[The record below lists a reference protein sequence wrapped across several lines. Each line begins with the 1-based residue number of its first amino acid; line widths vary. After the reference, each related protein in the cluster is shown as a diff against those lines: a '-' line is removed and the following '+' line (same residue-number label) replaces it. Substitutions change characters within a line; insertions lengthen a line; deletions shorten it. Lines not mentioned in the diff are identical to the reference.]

1 MRQDVWE
8 LISAN
13 IRLDIVMEDI
23 KAMIGACTIGKR
35 RLGEVLARYGR
46 ESFDLHMDAVIESSE
61 RLARAEIERW
71 PDGVYRGESWMVSD
85 GIDPT
90 ARYRIAVEITVAGS
104 EITFDFSETDDQ
116 APGFTNMPPASA
128 LGAIRIAFL
137 MLINAGG
144 DRRAHESGPV
154 RADPRRCSARAR
166 CLDLRSGRRPSSATR
181 CATRWSRR
189 SCSRSP
195 SHSPTA

>member
-1 MRQDVWE
+1 
-8 LISAN
+8 
-13 IRLDIVMEDI
+13 
-23 KAMIGACTIGKR
+23 
-35 RLGEVLARYGR
+35 
-46 ESFDLHMDAVIESSE
+46 MDYVIDASE
-61 RLARAEIERW
+61 RLVRAEIERW

-85 GIDPT
+85 GIDPS

-144 DRRAHESGPV
+144 VDVPTNQGLFAPVQDRLPRGLAARRRAS
-154 RADPRRCSARAR
+154 RR
-166 CLDLRSGRRPSSATR
+166 RRSSATR
-181 CATRWSRR
+181 CATR
-189 SCSRSP
+189 
-195 SHSPTA
+195 